1 MLIKNNILF
10 IKMEEYK
17 GISNLQFHFVHTEFN
32 EVNAVESSNSGALY
46 YSRKSIWR
54 SCNCIMIKSYIPLDP
69 LNLRKYNEWKM

>member
-46 YSRKSIWR
+46 YSRKSI
-54 SCNCIMIKSYIPLDP
+54 
-69 LNLRKYNEWKM
+69 